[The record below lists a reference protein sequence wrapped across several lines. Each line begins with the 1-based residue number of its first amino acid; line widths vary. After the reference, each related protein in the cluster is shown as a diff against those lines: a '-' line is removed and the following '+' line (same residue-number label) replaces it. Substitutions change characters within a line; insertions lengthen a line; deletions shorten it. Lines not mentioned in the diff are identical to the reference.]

1 MPVELWPVWAAVVHI
16 LGILLPYAA
25 ARIRGRKLKLPVLLF
40 CLLLPLCGPFTC
52 CILAFAQEP
61 RSDATDHLRYNE
73 NRYAQL
79 ISTDNNASHIV
90 PLEEAFL
97 INTPQKRRELMLNL
111 LRSDPRKYLD
121 LLLLARFNE
130 DPETAHYATAT
141 LTEVQRQIQ
150 LELQQ
155 AQMEVVRHPNDTTA
169 CTTYIHLLKD
179 YVDSGLLEGHL
190 LLRQRMVLEQALAA
204 LPANGLTPELM
215 NIRVSNL
222 LELQHPA
229 EARSCA
235 EKMISLWPQD
245 ESGWLALLHVYVE
258 TRDRAGLQMMMKRL
272 ANQDVEWSRNG
283 LERMKYYYGKNG
295 HEPLDRAAVEGA
307 KG

>member
-1 MPVELWPVWAAVVHI
+1 MPVELWLAGAAVVHSLVI
-16 LGILLPYAA
+16 VLCHMT
-25 ARIRGRKLKLPVLLF
+25 ARARGRKLRLPVLLF
-40 CLLLPLCGPFTC
+40 CLLLPLCGSVTYL
-52 CILAFAQEP
+52 IIAFAKEP
-61 RSDATDHLRYNE
+61 KSDATDHLMKNE
-73 NRYAQL
+73 NSYSQL
-79 ISTDNNASHIV
+79 LSPGNDAADIV

-130 DPETAHYATAT
+130 DVETAHYATAT

-155 AQMEVVRHPNDTTA
+155 AQMEAVRHPNDA
-169 CTTYIHLLKD
+169 AVCATYIHLLKD

-190 LLRQRMVLEQALAA
+190 LLRQRMVLEQAMAA
-204 LPANGLTPELM
+204 FPENGLTPELM

-222 LELQHPA
+222 LELQQPA
-229 EARSCA
+229 EARDCA

-245 ESGWLALLHVYVE
+245 ESGWLAVLHVCVE
-258 TRDRAGLQMMMKRL
+258 TRDKAGLQALMNRS
-272 ANQDVEWSRNG
+272 ARQNVEWTRNG
-283 LERMKYYYGKNG
+283 LERMQYFYQKNG
-295 HEPLDRAAVEGA
+295 NETLEQTAAEGA
-307 KG
+307 EA